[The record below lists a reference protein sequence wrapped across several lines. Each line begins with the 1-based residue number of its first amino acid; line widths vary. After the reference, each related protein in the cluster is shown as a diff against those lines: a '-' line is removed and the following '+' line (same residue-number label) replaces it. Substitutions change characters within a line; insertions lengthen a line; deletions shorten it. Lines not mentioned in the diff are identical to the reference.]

1 MSDSVDRQAF
11 YLDMFDGGCA
21 NKILWK
27 LREAVNDVFIKDPL
41 YKNELV
47 NGKIVKQIYDET
59 WRLDVGKMRSKYG
72 QLIDPKYDNIGEIA
86 ISKNVCEEIAI
97 DMGSTGI
104 DVGEE
109 LILKIIKAWDDKLEK
124 GGQLNLDL

>member
-11 YLDMFDGGCA
+11 YYSYFDGGRTT
-21 NKILWK
+21 KVLWK
-27 LREAVNDVFIKDPL
+27 LREVVNDVFIKDPL